1 VAGKEHQTIVS
12 TLKVIESLAPGLYEM
27 VIKNETGEGLDKRYQ
42 VAFEERS
49 VADILALD
57 DGRHDESAF
66 ATVARLSELG
76 AELYEL
82 TWRPFWKALATPQ
95 SAQAAFALHPM
106 RTQRYALSSRNPWLA
121 SVPAAAAST
130 RARRAPA
137 APSNPFVRL
146 ERFGG
151 ELVTQWWNGFRDL
164 NEFMIEWTFH
174 FLYSSPTAHVIGAP
188 RSRRVS
194 DAPLGDLRGL
204 STVQDALDRIEE
216 GGFPAGVIRML
227 ILLARASGS
236 VRKDR
241 LERSN
246 RMLETVEPFASIS
259 PKHKTRMV
267 HRESLIV
274 TFEADAALRTL
285 PLLLDEAEERRR
297 AIALCLEVAGSPAEM
312 SEAVVAMFKRFGE
325 VLEVESGIGD
335 AGSTHLRPVA

>member
-1 VAGKEHQTIVS
+1 
-12 TLKVIESLAPGLYEM
+12 M
-27 VIKNETGEGLDKRYQ
+27 VIKNESGEGIDKRYQ

-49 VADILALD
+49 VDDILALD

-82 TWRPFWKALATPQ
+82 TCRPFWKSLTTPQ
-95 SAQAAFALHPM
+95 TAQAAFALHPM

-121 SVPAAAAST
+121 NVPAAAEHV
-130 RARRAPA
+130 RAQRSPA
-137 APSNPFVRL
+137 APSNPFVQL

-151 ELVTQWWNGFRDL
+151 ELVTQWWSGVRDL

-174 FLYSSPTAHVIGAP
+174 FLYSSPAAHAIGAP
-188 RSRRVS
+188 RARRVS

-204 STVQDALDRIEE
+204 ATVQDALDRIEE

-246 RMLETVEPFASIS
+246 RMLETTEPFASIS
-259 PKHKTRMV
+259 PKHKTRIV

-274 TFEADAALRTL
+274 SFEADAALRTL
-285 PLLLDEAEERRR
+285 PMLLSGVEERRR
-297 AIALCLEVAGSPAEM
+297 AIALCLDVAGPVDEM
-312 SEAVVAMFKRFGE
+312 SEAVVAMFGRFAE
-325 VLEVESGIGD
+325 VLEVESGVAD
-335 AGSTHLRPVA
+335 TAGSPRLRPVA